1 MCWHHLWR
9 GWKRYAANLLKKF
22 FKSTIFPSNI
32 KKHRNIKGWEVD
44 VLNIRTRI
52 GLKSKIG
59 NFYFNRPAEA
69 ESHLVKRF
77 TFQHFKTEHD
87 VFVGSDRCWCLH
99 PDLRSSCLPLWV
111 GHHEASSL
119 VGRSS
124 QVKRDLSDLLP
135 HTLSPP
141 SHLGRIYFQFLIS
154 FSLPLSPVVPR
165 PSMPPPG
172 AVKVQLSLSALLFR
186 PRG

>member
-44 VLNIRTRI
+44 VLYISFRI

-77 TFQHFKTEHD
+77 TFQHFKTEYD

-119 VGRSS
+119 GWGEFAGEARPQWPLASHSFPSFSFGKNLFSVPHFLFIAPFSS
-124 QVKRDLSDLLP
+124 S
-135 HTLSPP
+135 SPP
-141 SHLGRIYFQFLIS
+141 LHA
-154 FSLPLSPVVPR
+154 
-165 PSMPPPG
+165 PSWG
-172 AVKVQLSLSALLFR
+172 S
-186 PRG
+186 